1 MMEET
6 FWGVRWAEMLMPEYS
21 LLEMFLRGT
30 IMYFVLVVLLKLV
43 VKRQA
48 GGVGRTDILVIVLL
62 AEIAGPGFT
71 AGYKSVVE
79 GSTLVATVL
88 FWSFAI
94 EWLSYRFRWFE
105 RLFQPGSLPLIR
117 DGKILHRNLRAELV
131 TREELMAQLR
141 ENGVP
146 DISEVKEACME
157 SDGMISVIKMKQ
169 QL

>member
-1 MMEET
+1 MEESL
-6 FWGVRWAEMLMPEYS
+6 WDLRWAEMFLPRYS

-88 FWSFAI
+88 FWSFAV
-94 EWLSYRFRWFE
+94 EWLSYRFPRFE
-105 RLFQPGSLPLIR
+105 RLFQPGSLPLIL

-141 ENGVP
+141 ENGVA
-146 DISEVKEACME
+146 DVCEVKEACME
-157 SDGMISVIKMKQ
+157 SDGMISVIKKQ
-169 QL
+169 QRT

>member
-1 MMEET
+1 MEDAL
-6 FWGVRWAEMLMPEYS
+6 WNVGWAEMLSPEYS

-71 AGYKSVVE
+71 AGYKSLVE
-79 GSTLVATVL
+79 GTALVATVL

-94 EWLSYRFRWFE
+94 EWLSYRFPRFE
-105 RLFQPGSLPLIR
+105 KLFQPGSLPLIH

-141 ENGVP
+141 ENGVA
-146 DISEVKEACME
+146 DVAEVSEACME
-157 SDGMISVIKMKQ
+157 SDGMISVIKRRQ
-169 QL
+169 PA